1 MKLKSHL
8 AISTIATT
16 STIVMVVTTA
26 IFFLLQNLY
35 HDGLRARGIELG
47 KVLAHNQQVV
57 SAVIDSNHH
66 QPTSLNHYIESLR
79 AQTDA
84 SYIVVVNKHAYR
96 LSHPKASR
104 IGEHFIGNDIYR
116 ALNTGDSYSTVAK
129 GSLGNAIRNF
139 VPIMKN
145 GDVIGAVCIGY
156 LSDKSFAILLS
167 QYGHIGLM
175 IGIVYLVAISMTI
188 LLFWKM
194 KRTFLDYEPE
204 YIVNKFNEHELI
216 LNSIRDAIIAVDEQL
231 NVTTMNH
238 SAVNLFSL
246 SSMGDNQ
253 HGHKPLTYYSP
264 SLAHMVLEANSR
276 FHQGEFTVGKFRYRA
291 NVYPLQSQQAQTGY
305 VVVFF
310 PDLNHSQ
317 MEREL
322 LYLKNYAELLR
333 HKTHEYSNKLNT
345 LSGMLQ
351 LNHTQEAIQFIQ
363 QETDHYQSVIH
374 SIVRAVQNPAVAGLL
389 LAKFNKASDM
399 NVTFTL
405 DSDSTLS
412 DYGKTVSDKLVTIIG
427 NLIDNALFA
436 AWEYR
441 DHRSPS
447 VELYLSDRSQHVII
461 EIQDSGMGVPESIN
475 ERIIEYGVST
485 KQDEEQ
491 HGVGLYLVNQLVD
504 YFSGTL
510 DWERTED
517 DTTLFMIYLDKNK
530 LMQYD

>member
-8 AISTIATT
+8 ALSTIATT
-16 STIVMVVTTA
+16 STIVIVVTTA
-26 IFFLLQNLY
+26 IFFLLQNIY

-47 KVLAHNQQVV
+47 KVIVHNDQVIE
-57 SAVIDSNHH
+57 AVKDSN
-66 QPTSLNHYIESLR
+66 QGKPTSLNHYIESLR
-79 AQTDA
+79 AQTGA
-84 SYIVVVNKHAYR
+84 SFIVVVNKQAYR
-96 LSHPKASR
+96 LSHPNPARVGK
-104 IGEHFIGNDIYR
+104 HFVGDDIYR
-116 ALNTGDSYSTVAK
+116 ALNSGVSYSTVAK
-129 GSLGNAIRNF
+129 GSLGSAIRNF
-139 VPIMKN
+139 VPVISN
-145 GDVIGAVCIGY
+145 GEVIGAVCIGY
-156 LSDKSFAILLS
+156 LSDKSFAIMLA

-175 IGIVYLVAISMTI
+175 IAIVYLIAISMTI
-188 LLFWKM
+188 VLFWKM

-204 YIVNKFNEHELI
+204 YIVNQFHEHELI
-216 LNSIRDAIIAVDEQL
+216 LNSIRDAIIAVDNKL
-231 NVTTMNH
+231 NVTTMNN

-246 SSMGDNQ
+246 STV
-253 HGHKPLTYYSP
+253 GHSQQLYKPLATFST

-276 FHQGEFTVGKFRYRA
+276 FHQGEFSVGNLCYRA
-291 NVYPLQSQQAQTGY
+291 NVYPLQSQNQHTGY

-310 PDLNHSQ
+310 PNLDHSQ

-351 LNHTQEAIQFIQ
+351 LEHTQEAIAFIQ
-363 QETDHYQSVIH
+363 QETDHYQSVINA
-374 SIVRAVQNPAVAGLL
+374 IVRTVHNPAVAGLL

-399 NVTFTL
+399 HVNFVLDTDTTL
-405 DSDSTLS
+405 D

-427 NLIDNALFA
+427 NLVDNALFA
-436 AWEYR
+436 AWENR
-441 DHRSPS
+441 TQQTPN
-447 VELYLSDRSQHVII
+447 VQLYLSDRSQHVII
-461 EIQDSGMGVPESIN
+461 EVQDSGVGVPESIN

-510 DWERTED
+510 DWERTEEN
-517 DTTLFMIYLDKNK
+517 TTLFMIYLDKNK